1 MNQTAFDKAKLHF
14 ENGIKF
20 FNDLRYDLAENEFLF
35 SLQLAPDRLSIIDNL
50 IKVYIKNEDKN
61 KLDAFL
67 KKFQHLK
74 NKTEVRFGLAYK
86 EYFNNQ
92 YDKSIE
98 ICNSLLNIKEIE
110 IQILD
115 LLASN
120 YKKKKD
126 FLSAIKIYRKI
137 LPVSRKN
144 FEIFYNIGTLLF
156 NLGKTKQANFF
167 FKKSN
172 DLNKNH
178 NSTLWNLSLCALSFK
193 DFYNGFLLYETR
205 WLKNNPQIKKFTHIK
220 SANNINEI
228 LNKKILIW
236 DEQGLGDT
244 MQFSRFV
251 IQLTKYSKDITL
263 VVNKKLKN
271 LLSHFSPKIKVLDYD
286 LLDEKSFDFQI
297 PICSLPRLLK
307 VKQIKEIPY
316 YKLELPIQKK
326 NILNLN
332 KEKLNIGLAWS
343 GNPNYPNDEYRS
355 IPFKYFYNLLDFKN
369 VNFFKLFKG
378 LRVNELSD
386 FNSYNI
392 LDLGEKDFLDLSYC
406 VKELDL
412 VISSDTSIIHLCG
425 ILGINSILLLNFNSD
440 WRWSN
445 DNQNTYWYPSVQ
457 IIKQQ
462 ELNNWETVF
471 EQLIRKLKSTYKE
484 KFN

>member
-1 MNQTAFDKAKLHF
+1 MITNFQVRHF
-14 ENGIKF
+14 A
-20 FNDLRYDLAENEFLF
+20 L
-35 SLQLAPDRLSIIDNL
+35 ID
-50 IKVYIKNEDKN
+50 
-61 KLDAFL
+61 
-67 KKFQHLK
+67 
-74 NKTEVRFGLAYK
+74 G
-86 EYFNNQ
+86 
-92 YDKSIE
+92 
-98 ICNSLLNIKEIE
+98 
-110 IQILD
+110 
-115 LLASN
+115 
-120 YKKKKD
+120 
-126 FLSAIKIYRKI
+126 
-137 LPVSRKN
+137 
-144 FEIFYNIGTLLF
+144 
-156 NLGKTKQANFF
+156 
-167 FKKSN
+167 FKKR
-172 DLNKNH
+172 
-178 NSTLWNLSLCALSFK
+178 
-193 DFYNGFLLYETR
+193 FYNGFLLYETR
-205 WLKNNPQIKKFTHIK
+205 WLKNNSQIKKFTHIK